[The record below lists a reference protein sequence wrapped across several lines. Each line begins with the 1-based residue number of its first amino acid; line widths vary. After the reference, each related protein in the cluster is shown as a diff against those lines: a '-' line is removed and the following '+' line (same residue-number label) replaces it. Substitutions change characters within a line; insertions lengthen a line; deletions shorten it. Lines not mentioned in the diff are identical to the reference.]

1 MTPCGT
7 RNARATA
14 GVSRRTT
21 RTAAIGRR
29 TTGLLVAG
37 AVATGAL
44 LAAGAVGADDLLGT
58 DSGLPVGWAP
68 RTALVIDADAG
79 RAGRELVD
87 PRLEDVD
94 AQVRLPRTDA
104 EARTNLR
111 YLDAQ
116 GYRLV
121 VAGQRAGAAA
131 DATGIAAT
139 RAADLGEALAAV
151 ERR

>member
-1 MTPCGT
+1 M
-7 RNARATA
+7 RDR
-14 GVSRRTT
+14 
-21 RTAAIGRR
+21 IGRR

-37 AVATGAL
+37 AVGAGGL
-44 LAAGAVGADDLLGT
+44 FAAGAVSAGDIFST
-58 DSGLPVGWAP
+58 ESGLPVGLAP

-79 RAGRELVD
+79 RDGRDLID
-87 PRLEDVD
+87 PRLEEVE
-94 AQVRLPRTDA
+94 AEVRLPRTDA

-131 DATGIAAT
+131 EATGIAAT
-139 RAADLGEALAAV
+139 RAADLGEALAAL

>member
-1 MTPCGT
+1 MTRLGT
-7 RNARATA
+7 RSTS
-14 GVSRRTT
+14 V
-21 RTAAIGRR
+21 
-29 TTGLLVAG
+29 LVAG
-37 AVATGAL
+37 IVAVAGL
-44 LAAGAVGADDLLGT
+44 LAAGAVWADDLLGT
-58 DSGLPVGWAP
+58 DWGLPAGLAP

-121 VAGQRAGAAA
+121 VAGQRAATAA